1 MEEEYGVN
9 KRRRDDSDDDYKFIS
24 LWESFLLLV
33 PHTHMYSYSL
43 EYYGLSLLMF
53 RDHKLCFSVCF
64 SLANEGNTACS
75 IYVCMFVCKM
85 AHKGTHCGGCNKA

>member
-1 MEEEYGVN
+1 MILMMITNSYLYGN
-9 KRRRDDSDDDYKFIS
+9 LSS
-24 LWESFLLLV
+24 SSF
-33 PHTHMYSYSL
+33 HIHMYSNSL

-64 SLANEGNTACS
+64 SSANEGNTACT
-75 IYVCMFVCKM
+75 IYVDMSVCKM